1 MSNFLEQLVNDKTA
15 NDTQWREQMQAE
27 RDNTSAMQTAG
38 INEITSNPE
47 AYGLYLDLQGNNPT
61 YSAGNLALVMLLKP
75 EATVIGTRERWKL
88 AGRSILDSEVKNSV
102 KIFARSPTGKGY
114 LLADAYDVTQT
125 AGRPIKQITLEDGS
139 KAMEEATKRLLN
151 FSAAPLAINKEMEM
165 PAYYDDERMELNI
178 NPNYPNL
185 SDADVSLIPKTI
197 EDNGRTL
204 TLDGVQ
210 WQEAGGFFHA
220 TATYSGKVASR
231 YVKGYTISA
240 HYSGEVSKVISDE
253 LAYTAVFSG
262 TPIQNEKLWVALPV
276 GAVVI
281 VLAAALLYGCGK
293 QHKKSKEIAA

>member
-75 EATVIGTRERWKL
+75 EATAIGTRERWKL

-114 LLADAYDVTQT
+114 ILADAYDVTQT

-165 PAYYDDERMELNI
+165 SAYYDEERMELNI
-178 NPNYPNL
+178 NPNYP
-185 SDADVSLIPKTI
+185 DH
-197 EDNGRTL
+197 
-204 TLDGVQ
+204 
-210 WQEAGGFFHA
+210 EAFAAIAAEVAHSRFHA
-220 TATYSGKVASR
+220 KGRNVNYAHELYDLDAQSVSYILCKHFGIERELPDLSRLQELYEGWEPEERKSGLNCIQEMSKQISGSIERGLESPQRSR
-231 YVKGYTISA
+231 YPTQRM
-240 HYSGEVSKVISDE
+240 
-253 LAYTAVFSG
+253 TR
-262 TPIQNEKLWVALPV
+262 
-276 GAVVI
+276 
-281 VLAAALLYGCGK
+281 
-293 QHKKSKEIAA
+293 

>member
-114 LLADAYDVTQT
+114 ILADAYDVTQT
-125 AGRPIKQITLEDGS
+125 AGRPIKQVALEDSS

-165 PAYYDDERMELNI
+165 HCAPVHTTSHWAAPSSKIRDSPY
-178 NPNYPNL
+178 
-185 SDADVSLIPKTI
+185 
-197 EDNGRTL
+197 
-204 TLDGVQ
+204 
-210 WQEAGGFFHA
+210 HA
-220 TATYSGKVASR
+220 
-231 YVKGYTISA
+231 
-240 HYSGEVSKVISDE
+240 
-253 LAYTAVFSG
+253 L
-262 TPIQNEKLWVALPV
+262 
-276 GAVVI
+276 
-281 VLAAALLYGCGK
+281 K
-293 QHKKSKEIAA
+293 QHPAASLCRTQNPVDSA

>member
-114 LLADAYDVTQT
+114 LLA
-125 AGRPIKQITLEDGS
+125 
-139 KAMEEATKRLLN
+139 
-151 FSAAPLAINKEMEM
+151 
-165 PAYYDDERMELNI
+165 
-178 NPNYPNL
+178 
-185 SDADVSLIPKTI
+185 
-197 EDNGRTL
+197 
-204 TLDGVQ
+204 
-210 WQEAGGFFHA
+210 
-220 TATYSGKVASR
+220 SR
-231 YVKGYTISA
+231 
-240 HYSGEVSKVISDE
+240 
-253 LAYTAVFSG
+253 
-262 TPIQNEKLWVALPV
+262 
-276 GAVVI
+276 
-281 VLAAALLYGCGK
+281 
-293 QHKKSKEIAA
+293 